1 MGNNLTKDYNFFA
14 NYFGQGGFDAV
25 GASETV
31 SAHTYVAIT
40 ALVDNTTVTVDAEHG
55 DDLSVSPIPA
65 GCTIY
70 GRFSSVTCSAGK
82 ILVYR
87 EYVD

>member
-1 MGNNLTKDYNFFA
+1 MANNLTKQYNFFA

-25 GASETV
+25 GATETV
-31 SAHTYVAIT
+31 NAHTYVAIT
-40 ALVDNTTVTVDAEHG
+40 ALSDATVTVDAVQG
-55 DDLSVSPIPA
+55 DDLNISPIPA

-70 GRFSSVTCSAGK
+70 GRFSSVTCDSGK

>member
-1 MGNNLTKDYNFFA
+1 MGNNLTKDFNFYA
-14 NYFGQGGFDAV
+14 NYFGQGGFDAL
-25 GASETV
+25 GANETV
-31 SAHTYVAIT
+31 NAHTYVAIT
-40 ALVDNTTVTVDAEHG
+40 ALAASTTVTVDAEQG
-55 DDLSVSPIPA
+55 DDLTISPIPA

-70 GRFSSVTCSAGK
+70 GRFNSVTCTAGK